1 MASINSDIYVVQK
14 TEPAPAGYGSQIG
27 ASFAYYEATI
37 AVGASFDEAN
47 DTANLFVVPAGYRAV
62 PNLWNI
68 TCEALG
74 TTATLH
80 IGTAADPDC
89 IAKSIDVHA
98 AKSVHAADV
107 HAYNGVE
114 WLTPTTTTKATT
126 FIATLASAASL
137 TAGKKIVIRAVFA
150 KM

>member
-1 MASINSDIYVVQK
+1 MASIDSDIYVVQN

-27 ASFAYYEATI
+27 ASFAYYDATI
-37 AVGASFDEAN
+37 AVGTSFSAAN

-68 TCEALG
+68 DCEALG

-80 IGTAADPDC
+80 IGTAADADC

-98 AKSVHAADV
+98 AKSVHAAG
-107 HAYNGVE
+107 GVE

-126 FIATLASAASL
+126 FIATLATASEL

>member
-1 MASINSDIYVVQK
+1 MASINSDIYVVQN

-27 ASFAYYEATI
+27 ASFAYYDATI
-37 AVGASFDEAN
+37 AVADNFDAAG

-62 PNLWNI
+62 PNMWHI
-68 TCEALG
+68 DCEDLG

-80 IGTAADPDC
+80 IGTAADADC
-89 IAKSIDVHA
+89 IVKNIDVHA
-98 AKSVHAADV
+98 AKSVHAA
-107 HAYNGVE
+107 NGVE

>member
-14 TEPAPAGYGSQIG
+14 TEPAPAGYGSQLG
-27 ASFAYYEATI
+27 ANFAYYEATI
-37 AVGASFDEAN
+37 AVGTSFSAAD

-68 TCEALG
+68 ACEALG
-74 TTATLH
+74 TAATLD
-80 IGTAADPDC
+80 IGTTADPDC
-89 IAKSIDVHA
+89 IAKSVDVKA
-98 AKSVHAADV
+98 ATTKAA
-107 HAYNGVE
+107 AGGVE

-126 FIATLASAASL
+126 FIATLATANTL
-137 TAGKKIVIRAVFA
+137 TAGAKIVIRAVFA

>member
-1 MASINSDIYVVQK
+1 MASIDSDIYVVQN

-37 AVGASFDEAN
+37 AVAASFDEAK
-47 DTANLFVVPAGYRAV
+47 DTANLFTVPAGYRAV
-62 PNLWNI
+62 PNLWHI

-80 IGTAADPDC
+80 IGTAADEDC
-89 IAKSIDVHA
+89 IAASIDVHA
-98 AKSVHAADV
+98 AAGFHASG
-107 HAYNGVE
+107 GVE

-126 FIATLASAASL
+126 FIATLASAAEL

>member
-1 MASINSDIYVVQK
+1 MASIDSDIYVVQN

-27 ASFAYYEATI
+27 ASFVHYEATI
-37 AVGASFDEAN
+37 AVGTSFAAAN

-68 TCEALG
+68 ACEALG
-74 TTATLH
+74 TTATLD
-80 IGTAADPDC
+80 IGTTADPDC
-89 IAKSIDVHA
+89 IAVGVNVASSASKDA
-98 AKSVHAADV
+98 TG
-107 HAYNGVE
+107 GVE

-126 FIATLASAASL
+126 FIATLATANTL

>member
-1 MASINSDIYVVQK
+1 MASIDSDIYVVQN
-14 TEPAPAGYGSQIG
+14 TEPAPAGYGSQLG
-27 ASFAYYEATI
+27 ASFAYYDATI
-37 AVGASFDEAN
+37 AVADSFDAAD

-68 TCEALG
+68 RCEALG

-80 IGTAADPDC
+80 IGTTDDPDC
-89 IAKSIDVHA
+89 IAKSVDVHTA
-98 AKSVHAADV
+98 ATRDATGGD
-107 HAYNGVE
+107 E

-126 FIATLASAASL
+126 FIATLATANTL
-137 TAGKKIVIRAVFA
+137 TAGAKIVIRAVFA

>member
-1 MASINSDIYVVQK
+1 MASINSDIYVVQN

-27 ASFAYYEATI
+27 ASFAYYDATI
-37 AVGASFDEAN
+37 AVATSFDEAN
-47 DTANLFVVPAGYRAV
+47 DTANLFTVPAGYRAV
-62 PNLWNI
+62 PNLWHI
-68 TCEALG
+68 DCEALG

-80 IGTAADPDC
+80 IGTAADADC
-89 IAKSIDVHA
+89 IAASVDVHA
-98 AKSVHAADV
+98 AASVDATG
-107 HAYNGVE
+107 GVE

-126 FIATLASAASL
+126 FIATLASATAV

>member
-1 MASINSDIYVVQK
+1 MASIDSDSYVVQN

-27 ASFAYYEATI
+27 ANFAYYDATI
-37 AVGASFDEAN
+37 AVAASFDAAN

-62 PNLWNI
+62 PNQWNI

-80 IGTAADPDC
+80 IGTTADADC
-89 IAKSIDVHA
+89 IAASVDVHA
-98 AKSVHAADV
+98 AASVGATG
-107 HAYNGVE
+107 GVE
-114 WLTPTTTTKATT
+114 WLTPATTTEATT
-126 FIATLASAASL
+126 FIATLASATAL

-150 KM
+150 KV

>member
-1 MASINSDIYVVQK
+1 MASIDSNIYVVQK
-14 TEPAPAGYGSQIG
+14 TEPAPAGYGSQLG

-37 AVGASFDEAN
+37 AVADSFDEAN
-47 DTANLFVVPAGYRAV
+47 DTANLFTVPAGYRAAL
-62 PNLWNI
+62 NLWSI

-74 TTATLH
+74 TTAKIH

-89 IAKSIDVHA
+89 IAVSVDVHE
-98 AKSVHAADV
+98 AKTVGATG
-107 HAYNGVE
+107 GVE

-126 FIATLASAASL
+126 FIATLESAVSL

>member
-1 MASINSDIYVVQK
+1 MASIDSDIYVVQN

-27 ASFAYYEATI
+27 ASFAYYEAKI
-37 AVGASFDEAN
+37 AVGTSFGAAN

-62 PNLWNI
+62 PHLWKI
-68 TCEALG
+68 DCEALG
-74 TTATLH
+74 TTATLD
-80 IGTAADPDC
+80 IGTTADPDC
-89 IAKSIDVHA
+89 IARGVDVHA
-98 AKSVHAADV
+98 AMSGGAIG
-107 HAYNGVE
+107 GVE

-126 FIATLASAASL
+126 FIATLASVNSL

>member
-1 MASINSDIYVVQK
+1 MASIDSDIYVVQN

-27 ASFAYYEATI
+27 ASFAYYDATI
-37 AVGASFDEAN
+37 AVGTSFDEAG

-62 PNLWNI
+62 PNLWHIN
-68 TCEALG
+68 CEALG
-74 TTATLH
+74 KTATLH
-80 IGTAADPDC
+80 IGTTADADC
-89 IAKSIDVHA
+89 IAASVDVKDA
-98 AKSVHAADV
+98 ASVDATG
-107 HAYNGVE
+107 GVE

-126 FIATLASAASL
+126 FIATLASASEL

>member
-1 MASINSDIYVVQK
+1 MASIDSDIYVVQN

-27 ASFAYYEATI
+27 ASFAYYDATI
-37 AVGASFDEAN
+37 AVEASFDAAN

-62 PNLWNI
+62 PNLWHIN
-68 TCEALG
+68 CEALG

-80 IGTAADPDC
+80 IGTAADADC
-89 IAKSIDVHA
+89 IAASVDVHA
-98 AKSVHAADV
+98 VASVNATG
-107 HAYNGVE
+107 GVE
-114 WLTPTTTTKATT
+114 WLTPTTTTATTT
-126 FIATLASAASL
+126 FIATLASATAL

>member
-14 TEPAPAGYGSQIG
+14 TEPAPAGYGSQLG
-27 ASFAYYEATI
+27 ASFAYYDATI
-37 AVGASFDEAN
+37 AVAGDFDAAD

-62 PNLWNI
+62 PNLWHI
-68 TCEALG
+68 DCEDLG

-80 IGTAADPDC
+80 IGTTDDPDC
-89 IAKSIDVHA
+89 IAASINVA
-98 AKSVHAADV
+98 SARSTYATG
-107 HAYNGVE
+107 GVE

-137 TAGKKIVIRAVFA
+137 TADKKIVIRAVFA

>member
-1 MASINSDIYVVQK
+1 MASIDSDIYVVQN

-27 ASFAYYEATI
+27 ASFAYYDATI
-37 AVGASFDEAN
+37 AVEDSFDAAG

-62 PNLWNI
+62 PNLWHI
-68 TCEALG
+68 DCETLG

-80 IGTAADPDC
+80 IGTTADPDC
-89 IAKSIDVHA
+89 IAVSANVASAATLHA
-98 AKSVHAADV
+98 TG
-107 HAYNGVE
+107 GVE
-114 WLTPTTTTKATT
+114 WLTPATTTKATT
-126 FIATLASAASL
+126 FIATLATAASL

>member
-1 MASINSDIYVVQK
+1 MASIDSDSYVVQN

-27 ASFAYYEATI
+27 ANFAYYDATI
-37 AVGASFDEAN
+37 AVAASFDAAN

-62 PNLWNI
+62 PNQWHI
-68 TCEALG
+68 DCEALG

-80 IGTAADPDC
+80 IGTAADADC
-89 IAKSIDVHA
+89 IAASVDVHA
-98 AKSVHAADV
+98 VASVDATG
-107 HAYNGVE
+107 GVE
-114 WLTPTTTTKATT
+114 WLTPTTTTATTT
-126 FIATLASAASL
+126 FIATLASATAL